1 MLDLIAHNLAP
12 IMFVTVMAMLLIGYP
27 VALTLAA
34 GGLFFFVV
42 GVALSEISPGEIN
55 LFWPLLGAQ
64 PERVFGI
71 MSNDTLLAI
80 PFFTFMGLI
89 LERSGMAEDLLDT
102 IGQLFGPVRGGLA
115 YAVILVGALLA
126 ATTGVVAASV
136 IAMGLISLPI
146 MQRFG
151 YAQPAATGTIV
162 ASGTLAQIVPPSL
175 VLIVMADQL
184 GVSVGD
190 MYLGAIWPS
199 LMLIGLYCLYVF
211 VLSIV
216 APSAV
221 PALPASE
228 RTLGSGLTSLVAAIA
243 AAAAI
248 YYVAARFVFDG
259 LSSGNGLVASA
270 ATAAVLIFLF
280 ALINQA
286 MNLRI
291 LSHLADKVIIVLI
304 PPLALIFL
312 VLGTIF
318 LGIATPTE
326 GGAMGA
332 VGALILAAAKRRLD
346 FPMLKSSVESTAT
359 LSAFVMFILIGARVF
374 GLTFYGVNGNV
385 WLEELLLAIPGG
397 EYGFLVVITIL
408 VFILG
413 CFPRFLRDR
422 IHPGA
427 AARAG
432 RVDAGD
438 RPGLVRDHP
447 RHQPAGQ
454 LPDAA
459 LRLLAVLP
467 PLRGA
472 GASLDG
478 HAHRPPDATDHHH
491 RDLQGRDSL
500 HRDQRRGDPAGDR
513 LPLPRHPLQGDAGRG
528 AARRDSGR
536 AARGWRA
543 RLAPDRRRGRRAAT
557 AGSACPR
564 SDHHRGARRVTT
576 AGWAC
581 RRSGRSRLGDGA
593 GPRADVSVR
602 RHPVSVAMRL
612 RRNRRPARRRTCRNR
627 RASTDLGGRRK
638 TRKGPPENPAGPF
651 LEPVERGDGQP
662 LMSSAPSRC
671 LTIMKVSKL
680 YSATCCHR

>member
-1 MLDLIAHNLAP
+1 MLELIAHNLAP
-12 IMFVTVMAMLLIGYP
+12 IMFITVMAMLLIGYP

-34 GGLFFFVV
+34 GGLFFFVI
-42 GVALSEISPGEIN
+42 GVALSEITPSEIN

-102 IGQLFGPVRGGLA
+102 IGQLFGPIRGGLA

-151 YAQPAATGTIV
+151 YTQTAATGTIV

-199 LMLIGLYCLYVF
+199 LMLIGFYCLYIF

-216 APSAV
+216 APSSV
-221 PALPASE
+221 PALPVSE
-228 RTLGSGLTSLVAAIA
+228 RTLGSGLTSLLAAIA
-243 AAAAI
+243 AAVAI
-248 YYVAARFVFDG
+248 YYAAAHLVFDG
-259 LSSGNGLVASA
+259 LSSGNRLVFSA
-270 ATAAVLIFLF
+270 AAAVILIFLC
-280 ALINQA
+280 ALINQR
-286 MNLRI
+286 MNLKI
-291 LSHLADKVIIVLI
+291 LSHLADKVIIVLV

-332 VGALILAAAKRRLD
+332 VGALILAAAKGRLD
-346 FPMLKSSVESTAT
+346 FPMVRSSVESTAM

-374 GLTFYGVNGNV
+374 GLTFYGVNGNI

-397 EYGFLVVITIL
+397 QYGFLIVITII

-413 CFPRFLRDR
+413 CFLDFFEIAFILVPLLAPVASTLDIDLVWFGIILGINLQASFLTPPFGFSLFYLRSVAPARAWLDKR
-422 IHPGA
+422 TGRQMPPILTTEIYKGAVPFIAINVGVILLVIAFPYLVTHYKVRPA
-427 AARAG
+427 AAPPAAIQVAPPSDG
-432 RVDAGD
+432 
-438 RPGLVRDHP
+438 GL
-447 RHQPAGQ
+447 G
-454 LPDAA
+454 LPPIGGGGSGSDGG
-459 LRLLAVLP
+459 LGLP
-467 PLRGA
+467 PLGMPPGGGTTGSDGGLGLPPLGTLPSAPQGA
-472 GASLDG
+472 APSSAPALGS
-478 HAHRPPDATDHHH
+478 PPPG
-491 RDLQGRDSL
+491 LGG
-500 HRDQRRGDPAGDR
+500 GDPA
-513 LPLPRHPLQGDAGRG
+513 PQPAPG
-528 AARRDSGR
+528 A
-536 AARGWRA
+536 
-543 RLAPDRRRGRRAAT
+543 PQ
-557 AGSACPR
+557 
-564 SDHHRGARRVTT
+564 
-576 AGWAC
+576 
-581 RRSGRSRLGDGA
+581 
-593 GPRADVSVR
+593 
-602 RHPVSVAMRL
+602 
-612 RRNRRPARRRTCRNR
+612 
-627 RASTDLGGRRK
+627 DLSQ
-638 TRKGPPENPAGPF
+638 PPSFN
-651 LEPVERGDGQP
+651 
-662 LMSSAPSRC
+662 
-671 LTIMKVSKL
+671 
-680 YSATCCHR
+680 